1 MIRKPHGFIA
11 ILALTAIFFLGCP
24 PDTVNVAAVL
34 PLTGEASGYGEAV
47 KRGIELAYADLQAQ
61 TDRQTPLTL
70 TVVDTTSD
78 PEKSKEVLADQFSKG
93 AIVAIGG
100 VTSGEAKQM
109 IEVIDKYD
117 KPLIS
122 PSASSPELTGISR
135 NFYRIFPSDHTAANK
150 MAQSAFQD
158 LDVKTI
164 VIIAEEQP
172 YAQGVHSVFKPAFEA
187 EGGEVLELVAFPPGT
202 SDLDAL
208 VEHAMSFKPDG
219 VYLAGYA
226 DGIGSMIQELR
237 QKNFRG
243 KILTTSAFATS
254 AAIAKVGEAAADVFL
269 TQTVFEPDSE
279 FAHVQK
285 FVHAYKEKYGETP
298 DIYAAHGYDAMMVVA
313 AASEGRPPL
322 PDEMK
327 KGLRDEIKEFPGVTG
342 SIQFDEKGDVRK
354 YPRLYKIGEDLV
366 LIDYNEQVRR
376 QQEEIRKRREALQ
389 KQLEELQRKARAG
402 N

>member
-1 MIRKPHGFIA
+1 MIRRPHGFIA
-11 ILALTAIFFLGCP
+11 ILAMTAIFLLGCP
-24 PDTVNVAAVL
+24 PDTVKVAAVL
-34 PLTGEASGYGEAV
+34 PLTGEAAGYGEAV
-47 KRGIELAYADLQAQ
+47 RRGIELANEEIQSQ
-61 TDRQTPLTL
+61 TDRQTPL
-70 TVVDTTSD
+70 VISFVDTGSD
-78 PEKSKEVLADQFSKG
+78 PEKASEQLTEQFG
-93 AIVAIGG
+93 QGNIIAIGG

-109 IEVIDKYD
+109 IEVIDRYD
-117 KPLIS
+117 KPLLS

-158 LDVKTI
+158 LEIETI

-202 SDLDAL
+202 SDLEAL
-208 VEHAMSFKPDG
+208 VEHAVSFKPDA

-237 QKNFRG
+237 RKRFRG

-254 AAIAKVGEAAADVFL
+254 QAIAKVGEAASGVYL

-279 FAHVQK
+279 YAHVQK
-285 FVHAYKEKYGETP
+285 FVNAYQSKFGETP
-298 DIYAAHGYDAMMVVA
+298 DIYAAHGYDALLVVA
-313 AASEGRPPL
+313 AAAEGRAPL
-322 PDEMK
+322 PDELK
-327 KGLRDEIKEFPGVTG
+327 KGLRDEVKEFPGVTG

-354 YPRLYKIGEDLV
+354 YPRLYKIGNDLV

-389 KQLEELQRKARAG
+389 KQLEELQRKARSG
-402 N
+402 G

>member
-1 MIRKPHGFIA
+1 MIRKPRGFIA
-11 ILALTAIFFLGCP
+11 ILALTAIFLLGCP
-24 PDTVNVAAVL
+24 PDTVKVAAVL
-34 PLTGEASGYGEAV
+34 PQTGDAADYGEAV
-47 KRGIELAYADLQAQ
+47 ERGIRLAYDELQAQ
-61 TDRQTPLTL
+61 SDRQTPLEL
-70 TVVDTTSD
+70 VVVDTESD
-78 PEKSKEVLADQFSKG
+78 PNLAKEKLAEQFSSG
-93 AIVAIGG
+93 AVVAIGG

-117 KPLIS
+117 KPLLS

-135 NFYRIFPSDHTAANK
+135 NFYRIFPSDHTAATK

-158 LDVKTI
+158 LDIKSI

-172 YAQGVHSVFKPAFEA
+172 YAQGVHSVFKPAFESA
-187 EGGEVLELVAFPPGT
+187 GGEVKELVVFPPGT

-208 VEHAMSFKPDG
+208 VEHAVSFQPDA

-226 DGIGSMIQELR
+226 EGIGSMIQELR
-237 QKNFRG
+237 EKDFRG

-254 AAIAKVGEAAADVFL
+254 QAIAKVGEAAAGVFL

-285 FVHAYKEKYGETP
+285 FVHAYEQKYGDSP
-298 DIYAAHGYDAMMVVA
+298 DIYAAHGYDAMKVVA
-313 AASEGRPPL
+313 AATEGRPPL
-322 PDEMK
+322 PDEVK
-327 KGLRDEIKEFPGVTG
+327 KGLRDEVKEFPGVTG

-366 LIDYNEQVRR
+366 LIDYNEQVRK

-389 KQLEELQRKARAG
+389 KQLEELQRKARSG
-402 N
+402 G

>member
-1 MIRKPHGFIA
+1 MIRRPNGFIA
-11 ILALTAIFFLGCP
+11 ILAMTAFFLLGCP
-24 PDTVNVAAVL
+24 PDTVKVAAVL
-34 PLTGEASGYGEAV
+34 PLTGEAQGYGEAV
-47 KRGIELAYADLQAQ
+47 KRGLELAYQEIQSQ
-61 TDRQTPLTL
+61 TDRQTPIELA
-70 TVVDTTSD
+70 VVDSESD
-78 PEKSKEVLADQFSKG
+78 PEKAKEMLADLFGKG
-93 AIVAIGG
+93 FIIAVGG

-109 IEVIDKYD
+109 IEVIDRYD

-122 PSASSPELTGISR
+122 PSASTPELTGISR

-158 LDVKTI
+158 LDIETI

-187 EGGEVLELVAFPPGT
+187 EGGEVLQLVAFPPGAT
-202 SDLDAL
+202 DLDAL
-208 VEHAMSFKPDG
+208 VEHAVSFKPDA

-237 QKNFRG
+237 RKNYTG

-254 AAIAKVGEAAADVFL
+254 SAIAKVGDAAAGVFL

-279 FAHVQK
+279 YAHVQK
-285 FVHAYKEKYGETP
+285 FVHAYQDSYGETP

-313 AASEGRPPL
+313 AAAEGHPPL
-322 PDEMK
+322 PDELK
-327 KGLRDEIKEFPGVTG
+327 KGLRDAIKEFPGVTG

-354 YPRLYKIGEDLV
+354 YPRLYKIGEDLL

-389 KQLEELQRKARAG
+389 KQLDELQRKARSG
-402 N
+402 G